1 MRPAAEKTRSKD
13 DIGFAF
19 EERFEQCRVFV
30 RVIFEIGILNDDVV
44 AGRFLDAAAQGC
56 TLAHVVWL
64 KIDLHPRMLLLKLG
78 KDFPRVVAGTVV
90 DADELDVERNGEDF
104 SNHFAQGGAFVVYGH
119 DDGKLHRVWN
129 VHIVQWA
136 LADEDAENQRIS
148 LRALV
153 AQAILAFRR
162 KMKTLRNL
170 RLLVGAILLVIA
182 VGTVGFHYIEGWPW
196 FDGFYM
202 VITTLT
208 TIGYQETHPLSHAGR
223 VFNVLII
230 LGGVSLVFLTIGAL
244 TQALLEFELQNFFGR
259 RRMQRDIGRLSG
271 HYIICG
277 AGRVGRSVA
286 HELARRPAPFVI
298 IENNEAKGEKFASE
312 NWLVMVGDAT
322 SEQTLRDAQIER
334 ALGLVAATTTDATNL
349 YIVLTARGLNPHL
362 RIIARASE
370 DKAEKHLLTAG
381 ADSVVSPYIFA
392 GQRIAHS
399 FLRPNV
405 VSFLDTATTHLGM
418 DLEIDE
424 VPIGTGSPFA
434 GATIEKS
441 RIRQDHGV
449 IILAIKRASGMRFN
463 PSPEDRIE
471 AGDFLIA
478 MGEPQQ
484 LRVLEQMAEA
494 KL

>member
-1 MRPAAEKTRSKD
+1 
-13 DIGFAF
+13 
-19 EERFEQCRVFV
+19 
-30 RVIFEIGILNDDVV
+30 
-44 AGRFLDAAAQGC
+44 
-56 TLAHVVWL
+56 
-64 KIDLHPRMLLLKLG
+64 
-78 KDFPRVVAGTVV
+78 
-90 DADELDVERNGEDF
+90 
-104 SNHFAQGGAFVVYGH
+104 
-119 DDGKLHRVWN
+119 
-129 VHIVQWA
+129 
-136 LADEDAENQRIS
+136 
-148 LRALV
+148 
-153 AQAILAFRR
+153 
-162 KMKTLRNL
+162 MKTFRNL
-170 RLLVGAILLVIA
+170 RFLIGAILLVIA
-182 VGTVGFHYIEGWPW
+182 LGTAGFHYIEGWSW

-223 VFNVLII
+223 IFNVII
-230 LGGVSLVFLTIGAL
+230 IFGGVSLVFLTIGAL

-298 IENNEAKGEKFASE
+298 IENNEAKAEKFAAE
-312 NWLVMVGDAT
+312 NWLLLIGDAT
-322 SEQTLRDAQIER
+322 QEQVLRDAQIER
-334 ALGLVAATTTDATNL
+334 AVGLVAATTTDATNL

-392 GQRIAHS
+392 GQRIAQS
-399 FLRPNV
+399 FLRPHV
-405 VSFLDTATTHLGM
+405 VSFLDTATTHLDM

-424 VPIGTGSPFA
+424 VPIGAGSLFA
-434 GATIEKS
+434 GTTVEKS

-449 IILAIKRASGMRFN
+449 IILAIRHANGMRFN

-484 LRVLEQMAEA
+484 LRQLEQIAEA
-494 KL
+494 KPGRY